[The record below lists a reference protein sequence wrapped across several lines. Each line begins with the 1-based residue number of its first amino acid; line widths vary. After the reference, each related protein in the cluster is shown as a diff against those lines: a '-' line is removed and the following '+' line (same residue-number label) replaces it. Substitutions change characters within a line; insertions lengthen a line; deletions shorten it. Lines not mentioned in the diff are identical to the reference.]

1 MTAVYTATFVLL
13 SVAGLLTLA
22 RLLVGPTDLDRIV
35 ALDVLVILIVAG
47 VTVEIGMRRE
57 GWNIA
62 LVAVVSLLGFLG
74 SATAAAACRTGCF
87 RHDLLVMDDL
97 ARHREQQAAAVD
109 VAGDRTGDR
118 RPPLRRG

>member
-1 MTAVYTATFVLL
+1 MILTAVYTATFVLL
-13 SVAGLLTLA
+13 SIAGLLTLA

-35 ALDVLVILIVAG
+35 ALDVLVILIAAG

-74 SATAAAACRTGCF
+74 SVTAAR
-87 RHDLLVMDDL
+87 LVE
-97 ARHREQQAAAVD
+97 RQGEIR
-109 VAGDRTGDR
+109 
-118 RPPLRRG
+118 